1 MKRHSRP
8 ISARSSPAVARRGL
22 VAAIRLGVLV
32 GLGALVPLG
41 GCSDDC
47 VNCVAPP
54 PVAPTQVY
62 SVNGDGRVTVYWNDY
77 PEYYTETLSGYDVWR
92 RDYEPGDEYDPAR
105 LFYFLAHVRVGQN
118 HDPLRGQYHYVDTDV
133 LNARDYEYAVSSVA
147 RHGESYLSFEF
158 VVATP
163 LPMSETPLT
172 IFDVDGPQSHLSGFD
187 FSLAAEHG
195 GYHGN
200 GAEGIVDPTAPG
212 TSADI
217 LIRFDAQGVPWLE
230 TLRDDVRV
238 QDGGTFLDANGE
250 LDFAGVYWAPEF
262 GWSTSGL
269 LEVITGHIYI
279 IEIANEPSAGD
290 LHYAKLGIAG
300 INAAQ
305 RSVRIM
311 WAYQLVNGLPVLAD
325 PQERDLRDEDH
336 QAIRL

>member
-1 MKRHSRP
+1 MTRDRRSNFPRRHAAADRAGRVLA
-8 ISARSSPAVARRGL
+8 ARL
-22 VAAIRLGVLV
+22 CVLV
-32 GLGALVPLG
+32 GLGTLFFLA
-41 GCSDDC
+41 GCGDDDC
-47 VNCVAPP
+47 LQCVTPP

-62 SVNGDGRVTVYWNDY
+62 TVNGDGRVTIFWNDY
-77 PEYYTETLSGYDVWR
+77 PEYYTETLTGYDVWR
-92 RDYEPGDEYDPAR
+92 RDYEPGDEYDPGR
-105 LFYFLAHVRVGQN
+105 LFHFVAHVSVGQN
-118 HDPLRGQYHYVDTDV
+118 HDPARGQYHYVDTDV
-133 LNARDYEYAVSSVA
+133 LNAYDYEYAVSSVA

-172 IFDVDGPQSHLSGFD
+172 LFDADGPQSHLSGFD

-195 GYHGN
+195 GGQGN
-200 GAEGIVDPTAPG
+200 GAEGIVPTAPG

-238 QDGGTFLDANGE
+238 QDGGTFLDASGE
-250 LDFAGVYWAPEF
+250 LDFGGVYWAPEF
-262 GWSTSGL
+262 GWSSSGL
-269 LEVITGHIYI
+269 LEVIDGHIYI
-279 IEIANEPSAGD
+279 IEIANEPNAGD
-290 LHYAKLGIAG
+290 LHYAKLGIASV
-300 INAAQ
+300 NAEQ

-325 PQERDLRDEDH
+325 PQERDVRDEDH